1 MNTYVNQALLFTNSQ
16 PNDLIS
22 GYFSDANMQIVQ
34 KKLRNEVKKQTNLSI
49 DNQSCDEIYQVML
62 FVFRT
67 YGRNVTSNVKQEI
80 QYLNDIV
87 IHTLTPDVVSNV
99 LQYINYIKDISKLPV
114 PIEHGTSTS
123 IKGNNSLA
131 MKEKLF

>member
-1 MNTYVNQALLFTNSQ
+1 MNMYVNQALLFTNSQ
-16 PNDLIS
+16 PNDLII

-87 IHTLTPDVVSNV
+87 IRTLTPDVVSNV